1 MGLLKLIEALS
12 EKKIIPIKKKSR
24 INTRKA
30 AKKNL
35 RSNKDKETFKA
46 IPAEIKDVGIFNRI
60 EEKYIEKESK
70 LTVPEELQS
79 RSLVQASNSLCL
91 KEKQKLPPLSIAT
104 GRVNEIK
111 EVKQLKKDSDRNN
124 LLHGTI
130 AKLIQSKKQKVN
142 SSFTFRRVTI
152 T

>member
-12 EKKIIPIKKKSR
+12 EKKIIPIKEKSR
-24 INTRKA
+24 INTRK
-30 AKKNL
+30 NL
-35 RSNKDKETFKA
+35 RSSKNKETFKA
-46 IPAEIKDVGIFNRI
+46 IPAEIKDVGVFSKI
-60 EEKYIEKESK
+60 EKKYIQKESK

-79 RSLVQASNSLCL
+79 QSLVQASNSLCL

-104 GRVNEIK
+104 GRMNEIK

-124 LLHGTI
+124 LLHGAI
-130 AKLIQSKKQKVN
+130 AKLIQSKKQKVK
-142 SSFTFRRVTI
+142 SSFTFRKVII